1 MCSNNNYNTFYETVI
16 PCCFAP
22 KSTLPTMTWDTASTL
37 IIFIPM
43 CWIKVTSVEY

>member
-16 PCCFAP
+16 PFAP
-22 KSTLPTMTWDTASTL
+22 KSTLPTMTCDTASTL

-43 CWIKVTSVEY
+43 CCIKVTPVEY